1 MHSPTMRVVAI
12 LNIVASHNGELTM
25 SEISRLL
32 SIPVGTICPILQTLV
47 STNFLELSRES
58 RFYSV
63 GIRSFLSGMPFIES
77 NNSFASIRSVL
88 EELTSGTGETA
99 HFSRLD
105 GGNVLYLLK
114 IESPQ
119 PIRMYSA
126 LGKTLPAYG
135 TGLGKALLSE
145 CTLDELRQ
153 IYPNGLKPIT
163 KNTITDFD
171 ELYSQLQ
178 NVRETGFA
186 YECEESNEGVLCI
199 ARPIRKNGRVCA
211 AISVCVPI
219 FRYSEE
225 KRTLIESM
233 LRNASEKIEEIVPY
247 LDYV

>member
-105 GGNVLYLLK
+105 GGDVLYLLK

-126 LGKTLPAYG
+126 LG
-135 TGLGKALLSE
+135 
-145 CTLDELRQ
+145 
-153 IYPNGLKPIT
+153 
-163 KNTITDFD
+163 
-171 ELYSQLQ
+171 
-178 NVRETGFA
+178 
-186 YECEESNEGVLCI
+186 
-199 ARPIRKNGRVCA
+199 
-211 AISVCVPI
+211 
-219 FRYSEE
+219 
-225 KRTLIESM
+225 
-233 LRNASEKIEEIVPY
+233 
-247 LDYV
+247 